1 MSDEKAGAGEK
12 PEETTPPTGLGLLFF
27 AAALALALVLSFVG
41 LIAYVALSPQKAVN
55 PPTPAA
61 PAKPAP
67 EGNLHGEAIR
77 LDRRT

>member
-1 MSDEKAGAGEK
+1 MSEEKAKAGEK
-12 PEETTPPTGLGLLFF
+12 SEETTPPTGLGLLFF

-41 LIAYVALSPQKAVN
+41 LLAYMALSPRPAVT

-67 EGNLHGEAIR
+67 QGNLHGDAMR